1 MTDYERTTTRET
13 TTTPPV
19 ATEPYVAPAAAPA
32 PVATSVRTTD
42 TAYVASGPGPT
53 TYAARVVTFLFGILQ
68 VALILRI
75 VLLLLVANRGN
86 DVVQF
91 VMNITQP
98 FVDPFIGMFS
108 MNRVTADQ
116 GSVLDV
122 AAIVALIG
130 WTLIEALILAAIRI
144 FSRRH
149 GRGRLARDRTGELGD
164 LRRARPATSSQPR
177 GSEHGP
183 RRHDLRVVPIAV
195 VRHPE
200 AGGGFPCVAPVRIG
214 DRVACPGQQRRPRPG
229 GPARGAA
236 GRS

>member
-1 MTDYERTTTRET
+1 MTMTDYERTTTRET

-19 ATEPYVAPAAAPA
+19 ATTDPYVAPAAAPA

-42 TAYVASGPGPT
+42 TAYVASGPGAT

-86 DVVQF
+86 DIVQL

-108 MNRVTADQ
+108 LNKVTADQ

-130 WTLIEALILAAIRI
+130 WTLVEALILAAIRI
-144 FSRRH
+144 FSRR
-149 GRGRLARDRTGELGD
+149 
-164 LRRARPATSSQPR
+164 PA
-177 GSEHGP
+177 E
-183 RRHDLRVVPIAV
+183 AV
-195 VRHPE
+195 
-200 AGGGFPCVAPVRIG
+200 
-214 DRVACPGQQRRPRPG
+214 
-229 GPARGAA
+229 
-236 GRS
+236 

>member
-19 ATEPYVAPAAAPA
+19 ATEPYVAPAAAAPP

-42 TAYVASGPGPT
+42 TADVAAGPGPT
-53 TYAARVVTFLFGILQ
+53 TDAARVGTFLFGILQ

-144 FSRRH
+144 FSRRT
-149 GRGRLARDRTGELGD
+149 AE
-164 LRRARPATSSQPR
+164 
-177 GSEHGP
+177 
-183 RRHDLRVVPIAV
+183 AV
-195 VRHPE
+195 
-200 AGGGFPCVAPVRIG
+200 
-214 DRVACPGQQRRPRPG
+214 
-229 GPARGAA
+229 
-236 GRS
+236 